1 MAVVRSKLP
10 VGSAPWIVS
19 ERKQADE
26 LVTQEAEEFGYS
38 VRNELE
44 WLNEHMA
51 EIFTSSQVYVHPR
64 PKEPCAD
71 IAQQRD
77 RYFQD
82 ARQAER
88 KNTSNC
94 KEA

>member
-1 MAVVRSKLP
+1 MAAVRSKLP

-26 LVTQEAEEFGYS
+26 LVAQETEEFGYS

-51 EIFTSSQVYVHPR
+51 EIFTSSQLYVHSCLKGR
-64 PKEPCAD
+64 CAD
-71 IAQQRD
+71 IAQQRS
-77 RYFQD
+77 RCFQD
-82 ARQAER
+82 AGQAKR

-94 KEA
+94 EEA